1 MDSDWF
7 ATLVIMLS
15 AMLALFLLL
24 FIILLIRLIQII
36 KQIKRITDHAENAVD
51 RAEEMTEFFKKTATP
66 IALLKLVSNIS
77 DTMQKTTE
85 KVRRKKK

>member
-51 RAEEMTEFFKKTATP
+51 KAEEVADFFQKTTTP
-66 IALLKLVSNIS
+66 IALMKLVVNVSE
-77 DTMQKTTE
+77 TMQKTAE
-85 KVRRKKK
+85 KVRKKKK